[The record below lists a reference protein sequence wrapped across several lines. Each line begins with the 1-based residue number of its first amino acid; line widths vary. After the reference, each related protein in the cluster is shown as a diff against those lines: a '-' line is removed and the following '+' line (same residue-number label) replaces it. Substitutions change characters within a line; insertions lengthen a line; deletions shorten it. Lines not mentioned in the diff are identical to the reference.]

1 MCLNGADAKQWNS
14 VGSLLYYSHPR
25 SLAHC
30 PGVALELAEKH
41 RYGDLFM
48 LLKHGSDI
56 SAHELAS
63 VLRTLII
70 CSGPGADIE
79 LERYHSQLSTYAD
92 QAIANLEKLTK
103 KDNSDTDSA
112 MQNASLAAA
121 TINGFSR
128 NQVACHALMGLY
140 PNPILLCTAMRSLH
154 SHYLIYLIRYLLQWF
169 KNLNE
174 LDVARGGTLSD
185 VGINVPPLNCV
196 LAWLT
201 AAVDAGNLRLA
212 SNESGVAILQGLL
225 HDIQEQISSL
235 KNLKTLGG
243 ILEQIHKLPAPVKRH
258 GPQGYTVQCL
268 SL

>member
-1 MCLNGADAKQWNS
+1 MFINGADAKQWNT
-14 VGSLLYYSHPR
+14 VGSLLCYSHPR

-41 RYGDLFM
+41 RFGDLFA

-56 SAHELAS
+56 SAQELAS
-63 VLRTLII
+63 VLKTLIL
-70 CSGPGADIE
+70 CPGPEADTE
-79 LERYHSQLSTYAD
+79 LERYHSQLSTCAN
-92 QAIANLEKLTK
+92 QAIANLEKLSK
-103 KDNSDTDSA
+103 KKNSDTGPA
-112 MQNASLAAA
+112 MEKASLAAA

-128 NQVACHALMGLY
+128 HQLACHALMGLY
-140 PNPILLCTAMRSLH
+140 PNPILLCTAMKSLH

-169 KNLNE
+169 NNLTE
-174 LDVARGGTLSD
+174 MDVASGGTLSD
-185 VGINVPPLNCV
+185 VSINVPTLNCV

-212 SNESGVAILQGLL
+212 SNESGVATLQGLL
-225 HDIQEQISSL
+225 HDLQEQISSL

-243 ILEQIHKLPAPVKRH
+243 ILEQIQKLPAPVKRH